1 MDEFDELIRMNGIWP
16 DPVPVEE
23 STLSPDEISPLAE
36 FQSDGVNEEGPHQA
50 EETQASHVI
59 ASPTLYG
66 PKLWAPTG
74 PHYDAG
80 TPCGDNLI
88 ALITNIPCMA
98 RFDGCP
104 HLHANFH
111 VTSAE
116 HFPGFKELF
125 KTSPSGLCVCA
136 HCLMQAHTE
145 HGVPTPLTG
154 KTYGD
159 LKVTALKKM
168 EKDDRTF
175 NGRLYVPKEALQG
188 LTPEQ
193 FAEQI
198 VSWRIKGKG
207 KAWKKASMVY
217 VGVFPSGLHKGQHV
231 MLVRGEGA
239 ASIPALLSTGGGPKR
254 GKKRKER
261 VAAQKMHIKIA
272 GMEWTAENGTDIQKH
287 LRTDNKRKGLYGK
300 EGKPMFQNKGWEV
313 EHIARTFVPA
323 APLPETSM
331 ADVQARNA
339 QLEKQNSELRLE
351 NQRLQNGK
359 EHAAQ
364 MRLNE
369 KVMREN
375 AELKELIREMKY
387 YESRGTLLKLQGE
400 HSDLKE
406 EALRLKIENER
417 VMDLN
422 KRLYRIIGSLKK
434 TSSDFHDPVIAT
446 KRQRCY

>member
-1 MDEFDELIRMNGIWP
+1 ML
-16 DPVPVEE
+16 
-23 STLSPDEISPLAE
+23 
-36 FQSDGVNEEGPHQA
+36 
-50 EETQASHVI
+50 
-59 ASPTLYG
+59 
-66 PKLWAPTG
+66 
-74 PHYDAG
+74 
-80 TPCGDNLI
+80 
-88 ALITNIPCMA
+88 
-98 RFDGCP
+98 
-104 HLHANFH
+104 
-111 VTSAE
+111 
-116 HFPGFKELF
+116 
-125 KTSPSGLCVCA
+125 
-136 HCLMQAHTE
+136 
-145 HGVPTPLTG
+145 
-154 KTYGD
+154 
-159 LKVTALKKM
+159 
-168 EKDDRTF
+168 
-175 NGRLYVPKEALQG
+175 
-188 LTPEQ
+188 
-193 FAEQI
+193 
-198 VSWRIKGKG
+198 
-207 KAWKKASMVY
+207 Y

-239 ASIPALLSTGGGPKR
+239 ASIAELLSTGGGPKR

-272 GMEWTAENGTDIQKH
+272 GMEWTAENGTDIQRHYRIDDK
-287 LRTDNKRKGLYGK
+287 KKGLYGK

-323 APLPETSM
+323 APLPETTM

-369 KVMREN
+369 EVMREN

-434 TSSDFHDPVIAT
+434 TSSDFYDPVIAN